1 MIRRIDKRNVENIPF
16 MLRALADD
24 IESGHV
30 VSPKSVFVITIGRGD
45 DPPMLYEYGEEGS
58 RLEEIG
64 AVALTKKYLM
74 ETC

>member
-24 IESGHV
+24 IEVGHV
-30 VSPKSVFVITIGRGD
+30 VSPKSVFVIAIGRGD
-45 DPPMLYEYGEEGS
+45 DPAMLYQYGEEGS

-64 AVALTKKYLM
+64 VMEMTKKYLT

>member
-16 MLRALADD
+16 MLRSLADG
-24 IESGHV
+24 IELGDV
-30 VSPKSVFVITIGRGD
+30 VRPKSVLIIAIGRGD
-45 DPPMLYEYGEEGS
+45 DPPYLYQYGEEGS

-64 AVALTKKYLM
+64 VVEMTKKYLM

>member
-16 MLRALADD
+16 MLRSLADD
-24 IESGHV
+24 IESGDV
-30 VSPKSVFVITIGRGD
+30 VAPKSVFVIAIGRGD
-45 DPPMLYEYGEEGS
+45 DPTKLYQYGEEGS

-64 AVALTKKYLM
+64 VVEMAKKYLM

>member
-16 MLRALADD
+16 MLRALAAD
-24 IESGHV
+24 IESGYV
-30 VSPKSVFVITIGRGD
+30 VAPKSVFVIAIGRGD
-45 DPPMLYEYGEEGS
+45 DPPELYQYGEEGS